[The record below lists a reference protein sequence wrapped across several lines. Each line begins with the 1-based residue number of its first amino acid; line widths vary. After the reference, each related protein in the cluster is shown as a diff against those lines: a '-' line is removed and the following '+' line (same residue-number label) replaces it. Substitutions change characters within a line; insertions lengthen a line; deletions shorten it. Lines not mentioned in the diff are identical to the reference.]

1 MVSMTNE
8 QLVARIR
15 AGEDEAEN
23 MLALWQ
29 QNKGF
34 IYKMAVK
41 YQSYAE
47 IEDLLQEGYL
57 GLCEAVQHY
66 DSEQGVSFITYAA
79 FWIRQVIRRYID
91 NCCSIVRIPVGAKE
105 EILQYKKIVNEYR
118 KWYGKEPT
126 DLEMRS
132 FLGVSREKLETI
144 KKNAL
149 TVNLR
154 SLDECIGGEDEEFTL
169 SDTVASDQNVEE
181 DVIRKLDTNAMTEAL
196 WKVVDELPGNM
207 AEVLRHR
214 YQDKMTL
221 KQIGES
227 LGVATERARQIERDA
242 MRKLRIPSR
251 NKSFKGYYEQYLA
264 PATIH
269 HVGLNE
275 FERTWLS
282 STEQEALRELG
293 YL

>member
-1 MVSMTNE
+1 MTNE

-15 AGEDEAEN
+15 AGENEAEN

-34 IYKMAVK
+34 IYKMAMK

-79 FWIRQVIRRYID
+79 FWIKQVIGRYID
-91 NCCSIVRIPVGAKE
+91 NCCSIVRIPVGVKE
-105 EILQYKKIVNEYR
+105 EILQYKKIANEYC

-144 KKNAL
+144 KKNVL

-169 SDTVASDQNVEE
+169 SDTVASDQNIED
-181 DVIRKLDTNAMTEAL
+181 DVIKKLDTAAMKEAL
-196 WKVVDELPGNM
+196 WKTIAELPGKNM
-207 AEVLRHR
+207 AEVLRYK

-242 MRKLRIPSR
+242 MRKLRAPSR
-251 NKSFKGYYEQYLA
+251 YKRFKGYYEQYLA
-264 PATIH
+264 PASTRHISIA
-269 HVGLNE
+269 E
-275 FERTWLS
+275 FERTWMS
-282 STEQEALRELG
+282 STELEALRELG

>member
-1 MVSMTNE
+1 MTNE

-15 AGEDEAEN
+15 AGENEAEN
-23 MLALWQ
+23 MLQLWQ

-34 IYKMAVK
+34 IYKMAIK
-41 YQSYAE
+41 YQAYAE
-47 IEDLLQEGYL
+47 IEDLNQEGYI

-66 DSEQGVSFITYAA
+66 DPEQGVPFISYAA
-79 FWIRQVIRRYID
+79 FWIKQAMRRYID
-91 NCCSIVRIPVGAKE
+91 NCCSVVRIPVSAKE

-126 DLEMRS
+126 SSEMRA

-149 TVNLR
+149 AVNLR
-154 SLDECIGGEDEEFTL
+154 SLDECIGGEDEDFLL
-169 SDTVASDQNVEE
+169 SDTIASDQNVEE
-181 DVIRKLDTNAMTEAL
+181 DVIRKLDTNTMKEAL
-196 WKVVDELPGNM
+196 WKAVDDLPGKGM
-207 AEVLRHR
+207 AEVLRYR

-227 LGVATERARQIERDA
+227 LGVATERARRIESDA
-242 MRKLRIPSR
+242 LRKLRIPSR

-264 PATIH
+264 PASIH
-269 HVGLNE
+269 HVGLE
-275 FERTWLS
+275 TFRRTWIS
-282 STEQEALRELG
+282 AVEAEVLG
-293 YL
+293 W

>member
-1 MVSMTNE
+1 MTNE

-15 AGEDEAEN
+15 AGDNEAEN
-23 MLALWQ
+23 MLELWQ
-29 QNKGF
+29 QNKRF
-34 IYKMAVK
+34 IYKMAIK

-47 IEDLLQEGYL
+47 IEDLNQEGYF
-57 GLCEAVQHY
+57 GLCEAVNHY
-66 DSEQGVSFITYAA
+66 EPEQGASFIHYAA
-79 FWIRQVIRRYID
+79 FWIKQAMCRYID
-91 NCCSIVRIPVGAKE
+91 NCCSVVRIPASAKE

-118 KWYGKEPT
+118 KWHGKEPT

-181 DVIRKLDTNAMTEAL
+181 DVIRKLDTNTMKEAL
-196 WKVVDELPGNM
+196 WKAVDNLPGKGM
-207 AEVLRHR
+207 AEVLRYR

-227 LGVATERARQIERDA
+227 LGVATERARRIESDA
-242 MRKLRIPSR
+242 LRKLRIPSR

-264 PATIH
+264 PASIH
-269 HVGLNE
+269 HVGLE
-275 FERTWLS
+275 TFRRTWIS
-282 STEQEALRELG
+282 AVEAEVLG
-293 YL
+293 W

>member
-1 MVSMTNE
+1 MTNE

-34 IYKMAVK
+34 IYKMAMK

-47 IEDLLQEGYL
+47 IEDLNQEGYL

-66 DSEQGVSFITYAA
+66 DSGQGASFIHYAA
-79 FWIRQVIRRYID
+79 FWIQQKMQRYIY
-91 NCCSIVRIPVGAKE
+91 NCCSVVRLPEYARNEVQ
-105 EILQYKKIVNEYR
+105 QYKKIVNEYQ

-126 DLEMRS
+126 SSEMRA
-132 FLGVSREKLETI
+132 FLGVSKDKLRTI
-144 KKNAL
+144 QNNVIASKI
-149 TVNLR
+149 R
-154 SLDECIGGEDEEFTL
+154 SLSEPIAGEDEELFL
-169 SDTVASDQNVEE
+169 GDTVASQLDLEE
-181 DVIRKLDTNAMTEAL
+181 DIIKRLDTAAMKEAL
-196 WKVVDELPGNM
+196 WKTIDELPGKNM
-207 AEVLRHR
+207 AEVLRYK

-227 LGVATERARQIERDA
+227 LGVATERARQIEQGA
-242 MRKLRIPSR
+242 MRKLGVPRRCAPFR
-251 NKSFKGYYEQYLA
+251 GYYEQYLA

-275 FERTWLS
+275 FERTWMS
-282 STEQEALRELG
+282 STELEALRELG

>member
-1 MVSMTNE
+1 MTNE

-23 MLALWQ
+23 MLQLWK

-34 IYKMAVK
+34 ISKMAMK

-47 IEDLLQEGYL
+47 IEDLIQEGYL
-57 GLCEAVQHY
+57 GLCEAVRHY
-66 DSEQGVSFITYAA
+66 EPLEGASFIHYAT
-79 FWIRQVIRRYID
+79 FWIRQVIRRYVD

-105 EILQYKKIVNEYR
+105 EILQYKKIANEYR
-118 KWYGKEPT
+118 KWYGKNPT

-149 TVNLR
+149 AVNLR

-181 DVIRKLDTNAMTEAL
+181 DVIKKLDTATMREAL
-196 WKVVDELPGNM
+196 WKAVDDLPGKGM
-207 AEVLRHR
+207 TEVLRYR

-221 KQIGES
+221 RQIGES
-227 LGVATERARQIERDA
+227 LGVETERARQIERDA
-242 MRKLRIPSR
+242 MRKLRVSSR
-251 NKSFKGYYEQYLA
+251 CKQFKGYYEQYLA
-264 PATIH
+264 PASTRHISIA
-269 HVGLNE
+269 E
-275 FERTWLS
+275 FERTWMS
-282 STEQEALRELG
+282 STELEALRELG

>member
-1 MVSMTNE
+1 MTNE

-29 QNKGF
+29 QNKRF
-34 IYKMAVK
+34 IYKMAMK

-57 GLCEAVQHY
+57 GLCEAVRHY
-66 DSEQGVSFITYAA
+66 EPLEGASFIHYAA
-79 FWIRQVIRRYID
+79 FWIKQAMRRYID
-91 NCCSIVRIPVGAKE
+91 NCCSIVRIPVGVKE
-105 EILQYKKIVNEYR
+105 EILQYKKIVDEYR

-126 DLEMRS
+126 DSEMRAIMY
-132 FLGVSREKLETI
+132 VSKEKLDTI
-144 KKNAL
+144 KNSARM
-149 TVNLR
+149 VNIR
-154 SLDECIGGEDEEFTL
+154 SLSEPVGDENDCSLEDV
-169 SDTVASDQNVEE
+169 VASDQNIED
-181 DVIRKLDTNAMTEAL
+181 DVIKKLDTAAMKEAL
-196 WKVVDELPGNM
+196 WETIDELPGKNM
-207 AEVLRHR
+207 AEVLRYK

-242 MRKLRIPSR
+242 MRKLRVPSR
-251 NKSFKGYYEQYLA
+251 YKRFKGYYEQYLA
-264 PATIH
+264 PASTRHISIA
-269 HVGLNE
+269 E
-275 FERTWLS
+275 FERTWMS
-282 STEQEALRELG
+282 STELEALRELG

>member
-1 MVSMTNE
+1 MTNE

-41 YQSYAE
+41 YQGYAE

-66 DSEQGVSFITYAA
+66 DSAQGVSFITYAA

-91 NCCSIVRIPVGAKE
+91 NCCSVVRIPVSAKE
-105 EILQYKKIVNEYR
+105 EILQYKKIVDEYR

-126 DLEMRS
+126 DSEMRA
-132 FLGVSREKLETI
+132 FMYVSKEKLDAI
-144 KKNAL
+144 KNSARM
-149 TVNLR
+149 VNIR
-154 SLDECIGGEDEEFTL
+154 SLSEPVGDENDCSLEDV
-169 SDTVASDQNVEE
+169 VASDQNIED
-181 DVIRKLDTNAMTEAL
+181 DVIKKLDTAAMKEAL
-196 WKVVDELPGNM
+196 WETIDELPGKNM
-207 AEVLRHR
+207 AEVLRYK

-242 MRKLRIPSR
+242 MRKLRVPSR

-264 PATIH
+264 PASTRHISIA
-269 HVGLNE
+269 E
-275 FERTWLS
+275 FERTWMS
-282 STEQEALRELG
+282 STELQALKELG
-293 YL
+293 YM

>member
-1 MVSMTNE
+1 MTNE
-8 QLVARIR
+8 QLVALIR
-15 AGEDEAEN
+15 AGDSEAEN

-34 IYKMAVK
+34 IYKMAIK
-41 YQSYAE
+41 YQAYAE
-47 IEDLLQEGYL
+47 IEDLNQEGYI
-57 GLCEAVQHY
+57 GLCEAVNHY
-66 DSEQGVSFITYAA
+66 EQQQGVPFISYAA
-79 FWIRQVIRRYID
+79 FWIRQAMRRYID
-91 NCCSIVRIPVGAKE
+91 NCCSIVRIPVSAKE

-118 KWYGKEPT
+118 KGYGKNPT

-149 TVNLR
+149 AVNLR
-154 SLDECIGGEDEEFTL
+154 SLDECIGGEDEEFSL
-169 SDTVASDQNVEE
+169 GDTVASDQNIED
-181 DVIRKLDTNAMTEAL
+181 DVIKKLDTAAMKEAL
-196 WKVVDELPGNM
+196 WEAIDELPGKNM
-207 AEVLRHR
+207 AEVLRYK

-221 KQIGES
+221 KQIGKS

-242 MRKLRIPSR
+242 MRKLRVPSR

-275 FERTWLS
+275 FKRTRLS
-282 STEQEALRELG
+282 STELEALRELG
-293 YL
+293 CL

>member
-1 MVSMTNE
+1 MTNE
-8 QLVARIR
+8 QLVALIR
-15 AGEDEAEN
+15 AGENEAEN

-34 IYKMAVK
+34 IYKMAMK

-47 IEDLLQEGYL
+47 MEDLNQEGYI
-57 GLCEAVQHY
+57 GLCEAVNHY
-66 DSEQGVSFITYAA
+66 EQQQGVSFISYAA
-79 FWIRQVIRRYID
+79 FWIKQSMQRYIS
-91 NCCSIVRIPVGAKE
+91 NCCSVVRIPEFAKSE
-105 EILQYKKIVNEYR
+105 VQQYKKIVNEYH

-132 FLGVSREKLETI
+132 FLGVSKEKLETI

-149 TVNLR
+149 AVNLR

-169 SDTVASDQNVEE
+169 SDTVASDQNIED
-181 DVIRKLDTNAMTEAL
+181 DVIKKLDTAAMKEAL
-196 WKVVDELPGNM
+196 WETIDELPGKNM
-207 AEVLRHR
+207 SEVLRYR
-214 YQDKMTL
+214 YLDKMTL

-251 NKSFKGYYEQYLA
+251 CAPFRGYYEQYLSSS
-264 PATIH
+264 PIC
-269 HVGLNE
+269 HVGVAKFN
-275 FERTWLS
+275 RTWTS
-282 STEQEALRELG
+282 ATEHEALREYDFG
-293 YL
+293 

>member
-1 MVSMTNE
+1 MTNE

-23 MLALWQ
+23 MLELWQ

-34 IYKMAVK
+34 IYKMAMK

-57 GLCEAVQHY
+57 GLCEAVNHY
-66 DSEQGVSFITYAA
+66 EQQQGVPFISYAT
-79 FWIRQVIRRYID
+79 FWIKQAMRRYID

-126 DLEMRS
+126 SSEMRA
-132 FLGVSREKLETI
+132 FLGVSKEKLDTI
-144 KKNAL
+144 KNSARMI
-149 TVNLR
+149 NIR
-154 SLDECIGGEDEEFTL
+154 SLSEPVGDENDGFLEDVVASEQNIEDDVIKKL
-169 SDTVASDQNVEE
+169 DTVAM
-181 DVIRKLDTNAMTEAL
+181 KEAL
-196 WKVVDELPGNM
+196 WSAVDELPGNM
-207 AEVLRHR
+207 AEVLHNR

-221 KQIGES
+221 KEVGES

-242 MRKLRIPSR
+242 MRKLRVPSR
-251 NKSFKGYYEQYLA
+251 CTPFRGYYEQYLA
-264 PATIH
+264 PCSIY
-269 HVGLNE
+269 HVGVEKFN
-275 FERTWLS
+275 RTWTS
-282 STEQEALRELG
+282 STESEALRAFG
-293 YL
+293 Y